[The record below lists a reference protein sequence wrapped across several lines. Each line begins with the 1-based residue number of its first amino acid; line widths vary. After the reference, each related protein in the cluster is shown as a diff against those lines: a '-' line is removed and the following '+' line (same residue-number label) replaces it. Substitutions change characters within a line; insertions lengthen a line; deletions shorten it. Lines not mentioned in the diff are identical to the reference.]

1 MARDKKSISPVIAI
15 IRRYALSVSIL
26 LGIPLLLSACADR
39 AINPISL
46 PLAKDS
52 PTFMFFYTDN

>member
-1 MARDKKSISPVIAI
+1 MARAKKTVSSVIAI
-15 IRRYALSVSIL
+15 IRWYALSVSIL

-39 AINPISL
+39 ASNTISL
-46 PLAKDS
+46 PLAEDR

>member
-1 MARDKKSISPVIAI
+1 MARDKMSASSVIAI
-15 IRRYALSVSIL
+15 IRRYALSLSIL

-39 AINPISL
+39 AINTISL
-46 PLAKDS
+46 PLAEDR